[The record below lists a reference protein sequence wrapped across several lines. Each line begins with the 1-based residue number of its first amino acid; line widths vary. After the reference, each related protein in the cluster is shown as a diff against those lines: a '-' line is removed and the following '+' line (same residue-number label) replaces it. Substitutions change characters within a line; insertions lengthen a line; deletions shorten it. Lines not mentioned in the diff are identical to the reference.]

1 MADVFC
7 AAGPGQRVHRAVSGS
22 LLAGGEYRQL
32 QEIAVPFP
40 YRGQPAAW
48 GGGRA
53 QAALAA
59 GAGAAG
65 WLPRRGSGHRR

>member
-53 QAALAA
+53 RRPPA

-65 WLPRRGSGHRR
+65 WLPRRGRHRR